1 MRLIELDFSNADIKM
16 INLVKYDIALNIL
29 KTPRPN

>member
-29 KTPRPN
+29 NTPRPN